1 MYRCYQELEK
11 DVIFPFSSE
20 NVALFLILG
29 LTELYM
35 GLGPVFTEH
44 VWLQSMDPAE
54 GCRPPMCGR
63 ASHSLC
69 PGASRS
75 TSSLSNEAHPVWP
88 GPRSAGVTWH
98 CFSVSLLF
106 PGMSSSHSHFWSG
119 HLFTMYWASPRHWPQ
134 EGLGGARKAVFC
146 CWSGLWVVEH
156 TEPEAKVKKLL

>member
-54 GCRPPMCGR
+54 GCRPPVCGR

-119 HLFTMYWASPRHWPQ
+119 HLFTMY
-134 EGLGGARKAVFC
+134 
-146 CWSGLWVVEH
+146 
-156 TEPEAKVKKLL
+156 